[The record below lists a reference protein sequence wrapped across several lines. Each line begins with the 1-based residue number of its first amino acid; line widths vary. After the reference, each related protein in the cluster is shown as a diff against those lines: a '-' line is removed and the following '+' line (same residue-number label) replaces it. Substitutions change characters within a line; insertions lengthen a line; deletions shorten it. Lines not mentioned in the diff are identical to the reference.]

1 MSDYTT
7 MQTMN
12 TKDAMILKA
21 SNPLVG
27 SRYMYPKYKM
37 TKNIAKKW
45 NYVPVVE
52 PSLTSGMPASY
63 QTLDNLRASMDFE
76 MPNKFTSGGNLYY
89 RNENPRDKEDFVIMP
104 GRFDNSHGQ
113 WQIVPTIKPY
123 TESFQYKN
131 KENTEHFQYKNPPAS
146 N

>member
-52 PSLTSGMPASY
+52 PSFSSGMPLGY
-63 QTLDNLRASMDFE
+63 QTLDNVRASMDFQ
-76 MPNKFTSGGNLYY
+76 MPNKFSSGGNLSYK
-89 RNENPRDKEDFVIMP
+89 NENPQDKEEFVILP
-104 GRFDNSHGQ
+104 GKLDNSRGE
-113 WQIVPTIKPY
+113 WKIVPTIKPY
-123 TESFQYKN
+123 IESFQYKN
-131 KENTEHFQYKNPPAS
+131 TQMND
-146 N
+146 